1 MLETQFG
8 IETFHLGELVIQP
21 SPPIVSSFLSMK
33 KREWL
38 SNRVKVTVIKTQYI
52 WGEHRKFILSVEHS
66 LQEHR
71 EDLHEWTTV
80 QHVLKDDMSLWWL
93 WSGEDERTWRA
104 VCEWMI
110 LVHVQNLCHA
120 NLLSLSSSQS
130 LFGGGKKTE
139 SKQEQPAISF
149 PLSLLRGLQ
158 PFIAE
163 RK

>member
-38 SNRVKVTVIKTQYI
+38 SNRVKVTVIKTQF
-52 WGEHRKFILSVEHS
+52 GESTALSVEHS
-66 LQEHR
+66 LQERR

-93 WSGEDERTWRA
+93 WSGVDERTWRA

-130 LFGGGKKTE
+130 LFGGGEKTE

>member
-38 SNRVKVTVIKTQYI
+38 SNRVKVTVIKTQF
-52 WGEHRKFILSVEHS
+52 GENTANLYFQLNTPFKNIERICMNGP
-66 LQEHR
+66 
-71 EDLHEWTTV
+71 V

-93 WSGEDERTWRA
+93 WSGVDERTWPA